1 MIVPSAAFTIGRGKA
16 PMRGVRNHAS
26 VLSCGDQRA
35 GTMTYQQPL
44 AVRYQTVRREL
55 RGILLA
61 LLMVAATTVVAF
73 ALIRYL
79 DVRRGSVIYL
89 IPVLLAGWHLGLVPA
104 LVAAVAGVLWS
115 GYFFFSPFYSYYL
128 ARPNEILNLLLFM
141 VVAVV
146 TSHLAN
152 SMKQQ
157 TELARKREKEM
168 SDLYAFSRRLAT
180 VSSAADIYLAIEE
193 HLASLVQRK
202 VVLFGAVSDSDR
214 AIKPEQE
221 GLSQRVHSAIAEVRA
236 GRTLATTV
244 DDGAG
249 DIWLVRRVSQKN
261 ADFGV
266 IAIDLGSVPPWA
278 VEEVRH
284 RVDDVLSDAAAT
296 LERLDVARAL
306 NDAKMR
312 SETELLREAL
322 IGSVSHELRTPL
334 ASILGAATVLSKS
347 AVIAKD
353 ERLTSLAGVV
363 RDEADRLNND
373 IQNLL
378 DATRISREQVRPR
391 QEWIEPQDIVNS
403 ALERRR
409 RRLSAHTLSLDVDSN
424 LPFIYVDPV
433 LVEQAFGQI
442 VDNAAKY
449 SPPGSPITV
458 AAKRNGRDVVLSVHD
473 EGAGLTAQENAHVG
487 ERFFRG
493 PRHATTTSGSGLG
506 LWIAK
511 AFVSANGGKIEAA
524 SAGADRGAT
533 VSIHLPFATPASQP
547 EVGPDD

>member
-1 MIVPSAAFTIGRGKA
+1 M
-16 PMRGVRNHAS
+16 VR
-26 VLSCGDQRA
+26 
-35 GTMTYQQPL
+35 ME
-44 AVRYQTVRREL
+44 TVRREL
-55 RGILLA
+55 RGSAIA
-61 LLMVAATTVVAF
+61 LVMVAATT
-73 ALIRYL
+73 LIAYVLIQSL

-89 IPVLLAGWHLGLVPA
+89 LPVLLAGWHLGLVPA

-115 GYFFFSPFYSYYL
+115 GYFFFSPYYSFYL

-152 SMKQQ
+152 SMKKQ
-157 TELARKREKEM
+157 TELARKSEKEM
-168 SDLYAFSRRLAT
+168 GDLYAFSRRLAAA
-180 VSSAADIYLAIEE
+180 SSAADIYLAIEE

-202 VVLFGAVSDSDR
+202 VVLFGAVADGDHD
-214 AIKPEQE
+214 AKPDQE
-221 GLSQRVHSAIAEVRA
+221 GLSQRVHSAIAEIRA

-266 IAIDLGSVPPWA
+266 IAIDLGSVPPGA

-347 AVIAKD
+347 PVIAKD

-363 RDEADRLNND
+363 RDESERLNND

-378 DATRISREQVRPR
+378 DATRISREQIRPR

-409 RRLSAHTLSLDVDSN
+409 RRLAGHNVSLDMDSN
-424 LPFIYVDPV
+424 LPLIYVDAV
-433 LVEQAFGQI
+433 LVEQALVQV

-449 SPPGSPITV
+449 SPPGSPIV
-458 AAKRNGRDVVLSVHD
+458 IAAKRNGRDVVLSVKD
-473 EGAGLTAQENAHVG
+473 QGVGLTPEESAQLG

-493 PRHATTTSGSGLG
+493 ARHAATTSGSGLG

-511 AFVSANGGKIEAA
+511 AFVTANGGKIQAV
-524 SAGADRGAT
+524 SAGADHGAV
-533 VSIHLPFATPASQP
+533 VSIHLPFATPANQP

>member
-1 MIVPSAAFTIGRGKA
+1 M
-16 PMRGVRNHAS
+16 VRMEA
-26 VLSCGDQRA
+26 
-35 GTMTYQQPL
+35 
-44 AVRYQTVRREL
+44 VRREL
-55 RGILLA
+55 RGSALA
-61 LLMVAATTVVAF
+61 LVLVAATTLVAYV
-73 ALIRYL
+73 LIQSF

-89 IPVLLAGWHLGLVPA
+89 LPVLLAGWHLGLVPA

-115 GYFFFSPFYSYYL
+115 GYFFFSPYYSFYL

-152 SMKQQ
+152 SMKKQ
-157 TELARKREKEM
+157 TEVARKSEKDM
-168 SDLYAFSRRLAT
+168 GDLYAFSRRLAAA
-180 VSSAADIYLAIEE
+180 SSAADIYLAIEE

-202 VVLFGAVSDSDR
+202 VVLFGAVPDSDR
-214 AIKPEQE
+214 DVKPEQE

-266 IAIDLGSVPPWA
+266 IAIDLGSVPPSA

-347 AVIAKD
+347 PVITKD

-363 RDEADRLNND
+363 RDEAERLNND

-378 DATRISREQVRPR
+378 DATRISREQIRPR

-409 RRLSAHTLSLDVDSN
+409 RRLSGHNVSLDMDSN
-424 LPFIYVDPV
+424 LPLIYVDAV
-433 LVEQAFGQI
+433 LVEQAFVQI

-449 SPPGSPITV
+449 SPTGSPIII
-458 AAKRNGRDVVLSVHD
+458 AAKRNGRDVVLSVQD
-473 EGAGLTAQENAHVG
+473 QGVGLTAEENAQLG

-493 PRHATTTSGSGLG
+493 ARHAATTSGSGLG

-511 AFVSANGGKIEAA
+511 AFVTANGGKIQAV
-524 SAGADRGAT
+524 SAGADRGTT

-547 EVGPDD
+547 EGRSR

>member
-1 MIVPSAAFTIGRGKA
+1 MLRYARDTPLKLT
-16 PMRGVRNHAS
+16 PMRDDRPGREYYLRVIPPRRR
-26 VLSCGDQRA
+26 RA
-35 GTMTYQQPL
+35 QEDDPWLEWMRFDANCAAAPSPS
-44 AVRYQTVRREL
+44 
-55 RGILLA
+55 
-61 LLMVAATTVVAF
+61 LMVAVTTVVVY
-73 ALIRYL
+73 ALTQSL
-79 DVRRGSVIYL
+79 EVRRGSVIYL
-89 IPVLLAGWHLGLVPA
+89 LPVLLAGWHLGLIPA

-115 GYFFFSPFYSYYL
+115 GYFFFSPYYSFYL
-128 ARPNEILNLLLFM
+128 ARPNEILNLVLFM
-141 VVAVV
+141 VVAGV

-152 SMKQQ
+152 SMKKQ
-157 TELARKREKEM
+157 TEIARKSEKEM
-168 SDLYAFSRRLAT
+168 GDLYAFSRRLAGA
-180 VSSAADIYLAIEE
+180 SSAADIYLAIEE

-202 VVLFGAVSDSDR
+202 VVLFGAGSGGDR
-214 AIKPEQE
+214 DAKSEQSA
-221 GLSQRVHSAIAEVRA
+221 LSQRVHAAIAEIQA

-249 DIWLVRRVSQKN
+249 DIWLIRRVSQKN

-266 IAIDLGSVPPWA
+266 IAIDLGSVPPGA
-278 VEEVRH
+278 IDEVRK

-363 RDEADRLNND
+363 RDEAERLNND

-378 DATRISREQVRPR
+378 DATRISREQIRPR

-409 RRLSAHTLSLDVDSN
+409 RRLSGHNLSLDVDSN

-473 EGAGLTAQENAHVG
+473 EGVGLTAQENAQLG

-493 PRHATTTSGSGLG
+493 ARHAATTSGSGLG

-511 AFVSANGGKIEAA
+511 AFVTANGGKIEAA
-524 SAGADRGAT
+524 SAGADQGTT

-547 EVGPDD
+547 EVGPDE

>member
-1 MIVPSAAFTIGRGKA
+1 MEA
-16 PMRGVRNHAS
+16 
-26 VLSCGDQRA
+26 
-35 GTMTYQQPL
+35 
-44 AVRYQTVRREL
+44 VRREL
-55 RGILLA
+55 RGSAIA
-61 LLMVAATTVVAF
+61 LVMVAATTLVAYV
-73 ALIRYL
+73 LIHTL

-89 IPVLLAGWHLGLVPA
+89 LPVLLAGWHLGLVPA

-115 GYFFFSPFYSYYL
+115 GYFFFSPYYSYYL
-128 ARPNEILNLLLFM
+128 ARPNEILNLVLFM

-152 SMKQQ
+152 SMKRQ
-157 TELARKREKEM
+157 TELARRREKEM
-168 SDLYAFSRRLAT
+168 GDLYAFSRRLASA
-180 VSSAADIYLAIEE
+180 SSAADIYLAIEE
-193 HLASLVQRK
+193 HLANLVQRK
-202 VVLFGAVSDSDR
+202 VVLFGAGSGGTNPDQG
-214 AIKPEQE
+214 A
-221 GLSQRVHSAIAEVRA
+221 LTQRVHAAIADVQA
-236 GRTLATTV
+236 GRMPATTV
-244 DDGAG
+244 DAAG
-249 DIWLVRRVSQKN
+249 DIWLVRRVSHGN

-266 IAIDLGSVPPWA
+266 IAIDLGSVPA
-278 VEEVRH
+278 GALDEVRQ
-284 RVDDVLSDAAAT
+284 RVDDVLADAAAT

-347 AVIAKD
+347 APVAKD
-353 ERLTSLAGVV
+353 ERLSSLAGVV
-363 RDEADRLNND
+363 RDEAERLNND

-378 DATRISREQVRPR
+378 DATRISRAQIRPR

-409 RRLSAHTLSLDVDSN
+409 RRLSGHRLALDMDSN
-424 LPFIYVDPV
+424 LPLIYVDPV
-433 LVEQAFGQI
+433 LVEQAFVQI

-449 SPPGSPITV
+449 SPAGSPITV

-473 EGAGLTAQENAHVG
+473 EGAGLTANESAQIG

-493 PRHATTTSGSGLG
+493 ARHAATTSGSGLG

-511 AFVSANGGKIEAA
+511 AFVGANGGKIEAA
-524 SAGADRGAT
+524 SAGAGRGTT

-547 EVGPDD
+547 EVEPDD

>member
-1 MIVPSAAFTIGRGKA
+1 MIGWD
-16 PMRGVRNHAS
+16 
-26 VLSCGDQRA
+26 L
-35 GTMTYQQPL
+35 
-44 AVRYQTVRREL
+44 VRREL
-55 RGILLA
+55 RGIA
-61 LLMVAATTVVAF
+61 IVLLMVAATTAVSYV
-73 ALIRYL
+73 LIQVFG
-79 DVRRGSVIYL
+79 VRRGSVLYL
-89 IPVLLAGWHLGLVPA
+89 LPVLLAGWHLGLVPA

-115 GYFFFSPFYSYYL
+115 GYFYFSPYYSFYLS
-128 ARPNEILNLLLFM
+128 RPNEILNLVLFM

-168 SDLYAFSRRLAT
+168 GDLYAFSRRLA
-180 VSSAADIYLAIEE
+180 AAPSPREIYRAIEE
-193 HLASLVQRK
+193 HLANLVQRN
-202 VVLFGAVSDSDR
+202 VMLFGAGAAPEHADEQASSPRLR
-214 AIKPEQE
+214 A
-221 GLSQRVHSAIAEVRA
+221 AIAEVESGATPA
-236 GRTLATTV
+236 GTL

-249 DIWLVRRVSQKN
+249 HVWLVRRVSQKT

-266 IAIDLGSVPPWA
+266 IAIDLGSVPP
-278 VEEVRH
+278 EHIDEVRK

-296 LERLDVARAL
+296 LEHLDVARAL
-306 NDAKMR
+306 NEAKMR

-334 ASILGAATVLSKS
+334 AAILGAATVLSKS
-347 AVIAKD
+347 APVVRD
-353 ERLTSLAGVV
+353 ERLTSLAAVV

-378 DATRISREQVRPR
+378 DATRVSRAQIKPR

-409 RRLSAHTLSLDVDSN
+409 RRLSGHTVSLDLDSN
-424 LPFIYVDPV
+424 LPFVYVDPIM
-433 LVEQAFGQI
+433 VEQALVQI

-458 AAKRNGRDVVLSVHD
+458 AAKRNGQDVVLSVHD
-473 EGAGLTAQENAHVG
+473 EGAGLTPEENAQWG
-487 ERFFRG
+487 QRFFRG
-493 PRHATTTSGSGLG
+493 ARHAGSTSGSGLG
-506 LWIAK
+506 IWIAK
-511 AFVSANGGKIEAA
+511 AFVGANSGKIEAV
-524 SAGADRGAT
+524 SAGMDRGTT
-533 VSIHLPFATPASQP
+533 VSIHLPFTGSSQP

>member
-1 MIVPSAAFTIGRGKA
+1 MER
-16 PMRGVRNHAS
+16 
-26 VLSCGDQRA
+26 L
-35 GTMTYQQPL
+35 
-44 AVRYQTVRREL
+44 RREL
-55 RGILLA
+55 RGSVIA
-61 LLMVAATTVVAF
+61 LGMVAVTTVVVY
-73 ALIRYL
+73 ALTQSL
-79 DVRRGSVIYL
+79 EVRRGSVLYL
-89 IPVLLAGWHLGLVPA
+89 LPVLLAGWHLGLIPA

-115 GYFFFSPFYSYYL
+115 GYFFFSPYYSFYLS
-128 ARPNEILNLLLFM
+128 RPNEILNLLLFM

-157 TELARKREKEM
+157 TELAKKREKEVGN
-168 SDLYAFSRRLAT
+168 LYAFSRRLAAA
-180 VSSAADIYLAIEE
+180 SSAADIYRAIEE

-202 VVLFGAVSDSDR
+202 VVLFGAAADGQ
-214 AIKPEQE
+214 AKPEQAAF
-221 GLSQRVHSAIAEVRA
+221 SQRLHGAIADVQA

-249 DIWLVRRVSQKN
+249 DIWLIRRVSQKN

-266 IAIDLGSVPPWA
+266 IAIDLGSVPPDA
-278 VEEVRH
+278 IEEVRE

-306 NDAKMR
+306 NEAKMR

-347 AVIAKD
+347 DAIAKD
-353 ERLTSLAGVV
+353 ERLASLAGVV
-363 RDEADRLNND
+363 RDEADRLNNE

-378 DATRISREQVRPR
+378 DATRISREQIRPR
-391 QEWIEPQDIVNS
+391 QEWIEPQDIVNA

-409 RRLSAHTLSLDVDSN
+409 RRLSAHHVSLDMEIN

-433 LVEQAFGQI
+433 LVEQAFGQV

-458 AAKRNGRDVVLSVHD
+458 AAKRNGHDLVLSVRD
-473 EGAGLTAQENAHVG
+473 RGLGLTAQENAQIG

-493 PRHATTTSGSGLG
+493 ARHAAATSGSGLG

-511 AFVSANGGKIEAA
+511 AFVSANGGKLEAA
-524 SAGADRGAT
+524 SAGAGLGTT
-533 VSIHLPFATPASQP
+533 VSIHLPFATPANQP
-547 EVGPDD
+547 EVGPDE

>member
-1 MIVPSAAFTIGRGKA
+1 VVGMDA
-16 PMRGVRNHAS
+16 
-26 VLSCGDQRA
+26 
-35 GTMTYQQPL
+35 
-44 AVRYQTVRREL
+44 VRREL
-55 RGILLA
+55 RGSAIA
-61 LLMVAATTVVAF
+61 LVMVAVTTLVVY
-73 ALIRYL
+73 ALTQSL
-79 DVRRGSVIYL
+79 EVRRGSVMYL
-89 IPVLLAGWHLGLVPA
+89 LPVLLAGWHLGLIPA
-104 LVAAVAGVLWS
+104 LVAAVAGVLCS
-115 GYFFFSPFYSYYL
+115 GYFFFSPYYSFYLS
-128 ARPNEILNLLLFM
+128 RPNEILNLVLFM
-141 VVAVV
+141 VVAGV

-152 SMKQQ
+152 SMKTQ
-157 TELARKREKEM
+157 TEIARKREKEM
-168 SDLYAFSRRLAT
+168 GDLYAFSRRLAGA
-180 VSSAADIYLAIEE
+180 SSAADIYLAIEQ

-202 VVLFGAVSDSDR
+202 VVLFGTGSGGDRDAKSDH
-214 AIKPEQE
+214 E
-221 GLSQRVHSAIAEVRA
+221 GALSQRVHVAIAEIQA

-249 DIWLVRRVSQKN
+249 DIWLIRRVSQKN

-266 IAIDLGSVPPWA
+266 IAIDLGSVPPSDID
-278 VEEVRH
+278 EVRK

-378 DATRISREQVRPR
+378 DATRISREQIRPR

-409 RRLSAHTLSLDVDSN
+409 RRLSGHSLSLDVDSN

-473 EGAGLTAQENAHVG
+473 EGVGLTAQENAQLG

-493 PRHATTTSGSGLG
+493 ARHAATTSGSGLG

-511 AFVSANGGKIEAA
+511 AFVTANGGKIEAA
-524 SAGADRGAT
+524 SAGADQGTT

-547 EVGPDD
+547 EVGPDE

>member
-1 MIVPSAAFTIGRGKA
+1 VVGMDAF
-16 PMRGVRNHAS
+16 
-26 VLSCGDQRA
+26 
-35 GTMTYQQPL
+35 
-44 AVRYQTVRREL
+44 RREL
-55 RGILLA
+55 RGSAIA
-61 LLMVAATTVVAF
+61 LVMVAVTTVVVY
-73 ALIRYL
+73 ALTQSL
-79 DVRRGSVIYL
+79 EVRRGSVIYL
-89 IPVLLAGWHLGLVPA
+89 LPVLLAGWHLGLIPA

-115 GYFFFSPFYSYYL
+115 GYFFFSPYYSFYL
-128 ARPNEILNLLLFM
+128 ARPNEILNLVLFM
-141 VVAVV
+141 VVAGV

-152 SMKQQ
+152 SMKMQ
-157 TELARKREKEM
+157 TEIARKREKEM
-168 SDLYAFSRRLAT
+168 GDLYAFSRRLAAA
-180 VSSAADIYLAIEE
+180 SSAADIYLAIEQ

-202 VVLFGAVSDSDR
+202 VVLFGTGSGGDR
-214 AIKPEQE
+214 DAKPDQ
-221 GLSQRVHSAIAEVRA
+221 GALSQRVHSAIAEVQA

-261 ADFGV
+261 TDFGV
-266 IAIDLGSVPPWA
+266 IAIDLGSVRPSDID
-278 VEEVRH
+278 EVRK

-378 DATRISREQVRPR
+378 DATRISRAQIRPR

-473 EGAGLTAQENAHVG
+473 EGVGLTAQENAQLG

-493 PRHATTTSGSGLG
+493 ARHAATTSGSGLG

-511 AFVSANGGKIEAA
+511 AFVTANGGKIEAA
-524 SAGADRGAT
+524 SAGADQGTT

>member
-1 MIVPSAAFTIGRGKA
+1 VVAMEA
-16 PMRGVRNHAS
+16 
-26 VLSCGDQRA
+26 
-35 GTMTYQQPL
+35 
-44 AVRYQTVRREL
+44 VRREL
-55 RGILLA
+55 RGSIIALA
-61 LLMVAATTVVAF
+61 MVAATTLF
-73 ALIRYL
+73 AYVLIQSL

-89 IPVLLAGWHLGLVPA
+89 LPVLLAGWHLGLVPA

-115 GYFFFSPFYSYYL
+115 GYFFFSPYYTYYL
-128 ARPNEILNLLLFM
+128 SRPNEILNLLLFM

-152 SMKQQ
+152 SMKRQ

-202 VVLFGAVSDSDR
+202 VVLFAAGAESDTKADQGPLTPS
-214 AIKPEQE
+214 
-221 GLSQRVHSAIAEVRA
+221 VHAAIAEVQA

-244 DDGAG
+244 DGGGG

-266 IAIDLGSVPPWA
+266 IAIDLGSVPA
-278 VEEVRH
+278 NALEEIRH
-284 RVDDVLSDAAAT
+284 RVDDVLADAAAT
-296 LERLDVARAL
+296 LEQLDVARAL
-306 NDAKMR
+306 NDARMR

-334 ASILGAATVLSKS
+334 ASILGAATVLSQAP
-347 AVIAKD
+347 AVAKD
-353 ERLTSLAGVV
+353 ERLNSLSGVV
-363 RDEADRLNND
+363 RDEAERLNND

-378 DATRISREQVRPR
+378 DATRISREQIRPR

-409 RRLSAHTLSLDVDSN
+409 RRLSGHDVSLDMDSN
-424 LPFIYVDPV
+424 LPFIYVDAV
-433 LVEQAFGQI
+433 LVEQAFVQI

-449 SPPGSPITV
+449 SPAGSPIAI
-458 AAKRNGRDVVLSVHD
+458 AAKRNGHDVVLAVHD
-473 EGAGLTAQENAHVG
+473 QGSGLTAEETSQIG

-493 PRHATTTSGSGLG
+493 PRLAATTSGSGLG

-511 AFVSANGGKIEAA
+511 AFVTANGGKVQAE
-524 SAGADRGAT
+524 SSGVDQGTT
-533 VSIHLPFATPASQP
+533 VSIHLPFATPANQP

>member
-1 MIVPSAAFTIGRGKA
+1 MEA
-16 PMRGVRNHAS
+16 
-26 VLSCGDQRA
+26 
-35 GTMTYQQPL
+35 
-44 AVRYQTVRREL
+44 VRREL
-55 RGILLA
+55 RGSAIA
-61 LLMVAATTVVAF
+61 LVMVAATT
-73 ALIRYL
+73 LIAYVLIQSL

-89 IPVLLAGWHLGLVPA
+89 LPVLLAGWHLGLVPA

-115 GYFFFSPFYSYYL
+115 GYFFFSPYYSFYL
-128 ARPNEILNLLLFM
+128 ARPNEILNLVLFM

-152 SMKQQ
+152 SMKKQ
-157 TELARKREKEM
+157 TELARKSEKEM
-168 SDLYAFSRRLAT
+168 SDLYAFSRRLAAA
-180 VSSAADIYLAIEE
+180 SSAADIYLAIEE

-202 VVLFGAVSDSDR
+202 VVLFGAVADGDHD
-214 AIKPEQE
+214 AKPDQE
-221 GLSQRVHSAIAEVRA
+221 GLPQRVHSAIAESRA

-266 IAIDLGSVPPWA
+266 IAIDLGSVPPGA

-347 AVIAKD
+347 PVIAKD

-363 RDEADRLNND
+363 RDESERLNND

-378 DATRISREQVRPR
+378 DATRISREQIRPR

-409 RRLSAHTLSLDVDSN
+409 RRLAGHNVSLDMDSN
-424 LPFIYVDPV
+424 LPLIYVDAV
-433 LVEQAFGQI
+433 LVEQALVQV

-449 SPPGSPITV
+449 SSPGSPIV
-458 AAKRNGRDVVLSVHD
+458 IAAKRNGRDVVLSVKD
-473 EGAGLTAQENAHVG
+473 QGVGLTPEESAQLG

-493 PRHATTTSGSGLG
+493 ARHAATTSGSGLG

-511 AFVSANGGKIEAA
+511 AFVTANGGKIQAV
-524 SAGADRGAT
+524 SAGADHGAV
-533 VSIHLPFATPASQP
+533 VSIHLPFATPANQP

>member
-1 MIVPSAAFTIGRGKA
+1 VVGMDA
-16 PMRGVRNHAS
+16 
-26 VLSCGDQRA
+26 
-35 GTMTYQQPL
+35 
-44 AVRYQTVRREL
+44 VRREL
-55 RGILLA
+55 RGSAIA
-61 LLMVAATTVVAF
+61 LVMVAVTTVVVY
-73 ALIRYL
+73 ALTQSL
-79 DVRRGSVIYL
+79 EVRRGSVIYL
-89 IPVLLAGWHLGLVPA
+89 LPVLLAGWHLGLIPA

-115 GYFFFSPFYSYYL
+115 GYFFFSPYYSFYL
-128 ARPNEILNLLLFM
+128 ARPNEILNLVLFM
-141 VVAVV
+141 VVAGV

-152 SMKQQ
+152 SMKTQ
-157 TELARKREKEM
+157 TEIARKREKEM
-168 SDLYAFSRRLAT
+168 GDLYAFSRRLAGA
-180 VSSAADIYLAIEE
+180 SSAADIYTAIEE

-202 VVLFGAVSDSDR
+202 VVLFGAGSGGNRDVKSDQG
-214 AIKPEQE
+214 A
-221 GLSQRVHSAIAEVRA
+221 LSQRVHVAIAEIQA

-266 IAIDLGSVPPWA
+266 IAIDLGSVPPGA
-278 VEEVRH
+278 IDEVRK

-378 DATRISREQVRPR
+378 DATRISREQIRPR

-409 RRLSAHTLSLDVDSN
+409 RRLSGHSLSLDVDSN

-473 EGAGLTAQENAHVG
+473 EGVGLTAQENAQLG

-493 PRHATTTSGSGLG
+493 ARHAATTSGSGLG

-511 AFVSANGGKIEAA
+511 AFVTANGGKIEAA
-524 SAGADRGAT
+524 SAGADQGTT

-547 EVGPDD
+547 EVGPDE

>member
-1 MIVPSAAFTIGRGKA
+1 VVGM
-16 PMRGVRNHAS
+16 
-26 VLSCGDQRA
+26 D
-35 GTMTYQQPL
+35 
-44 AVRYQTVRREL
+44 TVRREL
-55 RGILLA
+55 RGSLLA
-61 LLMVAATTVVAF
+61 LLMVAAATLLAYVLTQT
-73 ALIRYL
+73 L
-79 DVRRGSVIYL
+79 DVRRGSVLYL
-89 IPVLLAGWHLGLVPA
+89 LPVLLAGWHLGLIPA

-115 GYFFFSPFYSYYL
+115 GYFFFSPYYAFYL
-128 ARPNEILNLLLFM
+128 ARPNEILNLVLFM

-152 SMKQQ
+152 SMKKQ
-157 TELARKREKEM
+157 TEIARKREKET
-168 SDLYAFSRRLAT
+168 SDLYAFSRRLGAAA
-180 VSSAADIYLAIEE
+180 SAGDIYRAIEE
-193 HLASLVQRK
+193 HLANLVQRN
-202 VVLFGAVSDSDR
+202 VVLFGAGGGDR
-214 AIKPEQE
+214 KPEY
-221 GLSQRVHSAIAEVRA
+221 GALTQRLHQAIAEVQA
-236 GRTLATTV
+236 GRTPATTV
-244 DDGAG
+244 DDGHG
-249 DIWLVRRVSQKN
+249 DVWMVRRVSEKN

-266 IAIDLGSVPPWA
+266 IAIDLGSVPA
-278 VEEVRH
+278 KTLDEVRH

-306 NDAKMR
+306 NDVKMR

-347 AVIAKD
+347 AAVAKD
-353 ERLTSLAGVV
+353 ERLTALAGVV
-363 RDEADRLNND
+363 RDEAERLNND

-378 DATRISREQVRPR
+378 DATRISREQIRPR

-409 RRLSAHTLSLDVDSN
+409 RRLSSHEVSLDMDSN
-424 LPFIYVDPV
+424 LPFIYVDAV
-433 LVEQAFGQI
+433 LVEQAFVQI

-449 SPPGSPITV
+449 SPSGSPITV

-473 EGAGLTAQENAHVG
+473 NGVGLTAEEKSQLG

-493 PRHATTTSGSGLG
+493 ARHAAATSGSGLG

-511 AFVSANGGKIEAA
+511 AFVTANGGKIEAR
-524 SAGADRGAT
+524 SSGVDQGST
-533 VSIHLPFATPASQP
+533 VSIHLPFATPANQP

>member
-1 MIVPSAAFTIGRGKA
+1 VVGMDR
-16 PMRGVRNHAS
+16 
-26 VLSCGDQRA
+26 
-35 GTMTYQQPL
+35 
-44 AVRYQTVRREL
+44 VRREL
-55 RGILLA
+55 RGSVLA
-61 LLMVAATTVVAF
+61 LAMVAVATVVVY
-73 ALIRYL
+73 ALTQSL
-79 DVRRGSVIYL
+79 EVRRGSAVYL
-89 IPVLLAGWHLGLVPA
+89 LPVLLAGWHLGLIPA

-115 GYFFFSPFYSYYL
+115 GYFFFSPYYSFYL
-128 ARPNEILNLLLFM
+128 ARPNEIVNLLLFM

-152 SMKQQ
+152 SMKGQK
-157 TELARKREKEM
+157 ELAQRREKEVG
-168 SDLYAFSRRLAT
+168 DLYAFSRRLAAA
-180 VSSAADIYLAIEE
+180 SSAADIYLAIEQ

-202 VVLFGAVSDSDR
+202 VVLFGAASDR
-214 AIKPEQE
+214 DAKAEH
-221 GLSQRVHSAIAEVRA
+221 GALSQRVRDAIAEVQT
-236 GRTLATTV
+236 GRTLATIV

-266 IAIDLGSVPPWA
+266 IAIDLGSVPPDA
-278 VEEVRH
+278 IEEVRK

-347 AVIAKD
+347 PAVAKD

-363 RDEADRLNND
+363 RDEAERLNSE

-378 DATRISREQVRPR
+378 DATRISREQIRPR
-391 QEWIEPQDIVNS
+391 QEWIEPQDIVNA

-409 RRLSAHTLSLDVDSN
+409 RRLSGHHVSLDMDSN
-424 LPFIYVDPV
+424 LPFIYVDAV

-458 AAKRNGRDVVLSVHD
+458 AAKRNGRDIVLSVRD
-473 EGAGLTAQENAHVG
+473 EGAGLTAQESKQLG

-493 PRHATTTSGSGLG
+493 ARHATTTSGSGLG

-524 SAGADRGAT
+524 SAGADRGTT

-547 EVGPDD
+547 EVDPDD

>member
-1 MIVPSAAFTIGRGKA
+1 VVGMDR
-16 PMRGVRNHAS
+16 
-26 VLSCGDQRA
+26 
-35 GTMTYQQPL
+35 
-44 AVRYQTVRREL
+44 VRREL
-55 RGILLA
+55 RGSLIALA
-61 LLMVAATTVVAF
+61 MVAVATVVVY
-73 ALIRYL
+73 ALTQSL
-79 DVRRGSVIYL
+79 EVRRGSAVYL
-89 IPVLLAGWHLGLVPA
+89 LPVLLAGWHLGLIPA

-115 GYFFFSPFYSYYL
+115 GYFFFSPYYSFYL
-128 ARPNEILNLLLFM
+128 ARPNEIVNLLLFM

-152 SMKQQ
+152 SMKTQK
-157 TELARKREKEM
+157 ELAQRREKEM
-168 SDLYAFSRRLAT
+168 GDLYAFSRRLAAA
-180 VSSAADIYLAIEE
+180 SSAADIYLAIEE

-202 VVLFGAVSDSDR
+202 AVLFGAASDR
-214 AIKPEQE
+214 DAKAEQ
-221 GLSQRVHSAIAEVRA
+221 GALSQRVRDAIAEVQA
-236 GRTLATTV
+236 GRTFSTIA

-266 IAIDLGSVPPWA
+266 IAIDLGSVPSDA
-278 VEEVRH
+278 IEEVRK

-296 LERLDVARAL
+296 LEQLDVARAL

-347 AVIAKD
+347 PAVAQD

-363 RDEADRLNND
+363 RDESERLNSE

-378 DATRISREQVRPR
+378 DATRISREQIRPR
-391 QEWIEPQDIVNS
+391 QEWIEPQDIVNA

-409 RRLSAHTLSLDVDSN
+409 RRLSGHHVSLDMDSN

-433 LVEQAFGQI
+433 LVAQAFGQI

-458 AAKRNGRDVVLSVHD
+458 AAKRNGRDIVLSVRD
-473 EGAGLTAQENAHVG
+473 EGAGLTAQESTQLG

-493 PRHATTTSGSGLG
+493 PRHATTTPGSGLG
-506 LWIAK
+506 LWIAN

-524 SAGADRGAT
+524 SAGADRGTT
-533 VSIHLPFATPASQP
+533 VSILLPFATPASQP